1 LFDHQNAQ
9 NKFDKMS
16 DQLKQK
22 KLQEAKQHIS
32 DAEKSLK
39 TSLFKRKPDYD
50 SAASAYSLAGTC
62 YKVAKDLSCQVRT
75 PFRKNQISSLINK
88 FIKHLKQ
95 TIRAGFIF
103 GE

>member
-1 LFDHQNAQ
+1 
-9 NKFDKMS
+9 MS

-22 KLQEAKQHIS
+22 KLQEAKQHIA

-62 YKVAKDLSCQVRT
+62 YKVAKDLNNAIDCY
-75 PFRKNQISSLINK
+75 RKSAENHVLNNGLYHAAKWELRLEKIKFLHLLIN
-88 FIKHLKQ
+88 LLN
-95 TIRAGFIF
+95 T
-103 GE
+103 